1 MKKVKIAS
9 WSYTLPTTTYLA
21 PYEEQQSQLW
31 RQTEMPFIP
40 RGNGRSYGDAAYVTD
55 GLTLSSQKLDGIGT
69 LDVANGLI
77 ECGAGVTIGA
87 LHRYL
92 EAQGQG
98 WAFPIYGGTQWGT
111 IGGAAAVDIHGKNDV
126 AQGSFGNH
134 VAAFKL
140 VASDGQTLDCSKAS
154 QPDLFAATIGG
165 MGLTGLIKT
174 VTLKLQ
180 RGLARALHVRSH
192 MLPIGAQVLDAFE
205 ITACDFQF
213 FSCAGCTFATCPGLY
228 AYATYSDEVIHSIR
242 KPIDLPTPTINLCRP
257 SLVPLVNQL
266 QRRLVGHRDEV
277 VHIRDFNYIG
287 PHEYF
292 KQFNKLC
299 GSLIEYQFV
308 VAAEQIETAL
318 TELFK
323 IYQQSSFLCYGYV
336 LKKLGTMPRAGL
348 LSFPKAGYTVS
359 FLVQNHPAARKF
371 LIDFTDLIIELG
383 GRIYLTKDS
392 CILARQFERMYDQL
406 DQWRT
411 IVRRTD
417 PTNRVQSDLSIRLG
431 MKPW

>member
-9 WSYTLPTTTYLA
+9 WSYTLPTTTYLT
-21 PYEEQQSQLW
+21 PYEEAQPQPWQQMG
-31 RQTEMPFIP
+31 TPFIP

-55 GLTLSSQKLDGIGT
+55 GLTLASQKLDSIGPV
-69 LDVANGLI
+69 DESNGTI
-77 ECGAGVTIGA
+77 TCGAGVTIGA
-87 LHRYL
+87 LHRHL
-92 EAQGQG
+92 EAQGNG

-111 IGGAAAVDIHGKNDV
+111 VGGATAVDIHGKNDV

-134 VAAFKL
+134 VAAL
-140 VASDGQTLDCSKAS
+140 TLLTPDGETLLCSPTRK
-154 QPDLFAATIGG
+154 PDVFAATIGG

-180 RGLARALHVRSH
+180 RGLARALHVRTQ
-192 MLPIGAQVLDAFE
+192 MLPIGRTVFAAFE
-205 ITACDFQF
+205 TTACDFQF

-228 AYATYSDEVIHSIR
+228 AHATYSDEVVHAPR
-242 KPIDLPTPTINLCRP
+242 KPLDLPTPTINLCRP

-266 QRRLVGHRDEV
+266 QRRLVGDKDEV

-318 TELFK
+318 GALLK
-323 IYQQSSFLCYGYV
+323 IYQQRSLLCYGYV
-336 LKKLGTMPRAGL
+336 LKKLGAMPRGGL

-359 FLVQNHPAARKF
+359 FLVQNHPDARQF
-371 LIDFTDLIIELG
+371 LINFTDLIIELG
-383 GRIYLTKDS
+383 GRLYLTKDS
-392 CILARQFERMYDQL
+392 CMLARQFERMYDQL

-411 IVRRTD
+411 IVRQID

>member
-21 PYEEQQSQLW
+21 PYEETPLW
-31 RQTEMPFIP
+31 LQTGMRFIP
-40 RGNGRSYGDAAYVTD
+40 RGNGRSYGDAAYVSD
-55 GLTLSSQKLDGIGT
+55 GLTLSSQTLDGIGE
-69 LDVANGLI
+69 LDVVNGTL

-87 LHRYL
+87 VHRHL
-92 EAQGQG
+92 EAAGQP

-111 IGGAAAVDIHGKNDV
+111 IGGAAAVDIHGKND
-126 AQGSFGNH
+126 AAHGSFGNH
-134 VAAFKL
+134 VAALKL
-140 VASDGQTLDCSKAS
+140 VVPDGHTLDCS
-154 QPDLFAATIGG
+154 PTHNPELFAATIGG

-180 RGLARALHVRSH
+180 RGLATALHVRSQ
-192 MLPIGAQVLDAFE
+192 MLPIGRAVLDAFA
-205 ITACDFQF
+205 TTSCDFQF
-213 FSCAGCTFATCPGLY
+213 FSCAGCSVATCPGLY
-228 AYATYSDEVIHSIR
+228 AYATYSDEPVHSTR
-242 KPIDLPTPTINLCRP
+242 KPIDWPTPTINLCRP

-266 QRRLVGHRDEV
+266 QRRLVGNKDEV

-299 GSLIEYQFV
+299 GSLIEYQFF
-308 VAAEQIETAL
+308 VAAEQIEAAL
-318 TELFK
+318 NALLK
-323 IYQQSSFLCYGYV
+323 IYQQRSLLCYGYV
-336 LKKLGTMPRAGL
+336 LKKLGALPRAGL

-359 FLVQNHPAARKF
+359 FLVQNRPEARKF

-392 CILARQFERMYDQL
+392 CILPRQFERMYDQL
-406 DQWRT
+406 DEWRM
-411 IVRRTD
+411 IVRQID
-417 PTNRVQSDLSIRLG
+417 PTNRVQSDLSTRLN